1 MSAEWI
7 LYIVFGALA
16 LGCAFGV
23 VFAPNPVHSALY
35 LVATLLSIAILFLA
49 QSAYFL
55 SAVQIIV
62 YTGAIVVLFL
72 FVIMLLGID
81 SPDPDEV
88 DRLRNPGTVVVVA
101 GVVVVFFLLVQLA
114 VGFSWP
120 AGVPGTTGS
129 AEAQAAAG
137 GNVQAISEVLFT
149 KFLLP
154 FEVTSFLLIA
164 GVIGAVVLARR
175 GRGVFGAG
183 IGRSREVVEEL
194 RRRSESAAGAEE
206 AAEAAAG
213 AAADAAAA
221 DADAAAAESVGA
233 VSEEER

>member
-16 LGCAFGV
+16 IGCAFGV

-49 QSAYFL
+49 QGAYFL

-81 SPDPDEV
+81 SPDPDET
-88 DRLRNPGTVVVVA
+88 DRLRNPGTVVLVA
-101 GVVVVFFLLVQLA
+101 VVVVVFFTFVQLA
-114 VGFSWP
+114 VGFAWP
-120 AGVPGTTGS
+120 TGVPGTTGS
-129 AEAQAAAG
+129 LEAQDAAG
-137 GNVQAISEVLFT
+137 GNVQAISAVLFT
-149 KFLLP
+149 KYLLP
-154 FEVTSFLLIA
+154 FEITSFLLIA
-164 GVIGAVVLARR
+164 GVIGAIVLARR

-194 RRRSESAAGAEE
+194 QRRSEEAGQGDREPADVTAGRVDPEPEPAPVGAEE
-206 AAEAAAG
+206 
-213 AAADAAAA
+213 
-221 DADAAAAESVGA
+221 
-233 VSEEER
+233 ER

>member
-16 LGCAFGV
+16 IGCAFGV

-49 QSAYFL
+49 QGAYFL

-81 SPDPDEV
+81 SPDPEET
-88 DRLRNPGTVVVVA
+88 DRLRNPGTVVLVA
-101 GVVVVFFLLVQLA
+101 GVVVVFFVFVQLA
-114 VGFSWP
+114 IGFAWP
-120 AGVPGTTGS
+120 TGVPGTTGS
-129 AEAQAAAG
+129 QEAQAAAG
-137 GNVQAISEVLFT
+137 GNVQAISAVLFT
-149 KFLLP
+149 KYLLP

-164 GVIGAVVLARR
+164 GVIGAIVLARR
-175 GRGVFGAG
+175 GRGVFGVG

-194 RRRSESAAGAEE
+194 QRRSDETDRRDDGAP
-206 AAEAAAG
+206 AAAG
-213 AAADAAAA
+213 DVDAHEPAA
-221 DADAAAAESVGA
+221 VG
-233 VSEEER
+233 VEEDR

>member
-62 YTGAIVVLFL
+62 YTGAIMVLFL

-81 SPDPDEV
+81 SPDPDET
-88 DRLRNPGTVVVVA
+88 DRLRNPGTVVLVA

-114 VGFSWP
+114 VGFAWP
-120 AGVPGTTGS
+120 TGVPGTSGS

-137 GNVQAISEVLFT
+137 GNVQAISAVLFT

-154 FEVTSFLLIA
+154 FELTSFLLVA

-194 RRRSESAAGAEE
+194 RRLGEAET
-206 AAEAAAG
+206 EAAAG
-213 AAADAAAA
+213 SDGDGGPEADEDPGDGRAQPVGVAA
-221 DADAAAAESVGA
+221 
-233 VSEEER
+233 EEER